1 MQLRAP
7 DVAPARH
14 SPRSVYRHEDGAT
27 LVEIRLREV
36 RQMFHTLDPAPFHE
50 KDLDEAAERY
60 LVDACREV
68 GMRNPVRIVIHLPP
82 GEAESA
88 DARALPDAVHHYFDY
103 RQRQLR
109 IDLLQLLRYGAVS
122 LVIGLAFLGG
132 CLLLRRALLAR
143 TPAFDPS
150 ILREGLLILGWVA
163 MWRPIEVF
171 LYDWWPLVRRRGLL
185 QRLAALP
192 IEIRARASRSST
204 EDSRATRG

>member
-1 MQLRAP
+1 MHLQAQPVPAARRA
-7 DVAPARH
+7 
-14 SPRSVYRHEDGAT
+14 PRSVYRREDGTT

-68 GMRNPVRIVIHLPP
+68 GMRNPIRIIIHLPP

-88 DARALPDAVHHYFDY
+88 DARTLPDAVHHYFDY

-132 CLLLRRALLAR
+132 CLLLRRALVVRALAV
-143 TPAFDPS
+143 DPS
-150 ILREGLLILGWVA
+150 ILDEGLLILGWVA

-171 LYDWWPLVRRRGLL
+171 LYDWWPLMRRRALL
-185 QRLAALP
+185 RRLATLP

-204 EDSRATRG
+204 EDSHAARG